1 MPVRKAAINSP
12 QLTKLR
18 EENARLKDEVKRLRE
33 ELAFHKRHA
42 RGHTA
47 QDGERYLR
55 RLLGGSLSSHNAGH
69 DLVVGRKRFEVK
81 SSECASADNKKA
93 LSTLRWTW
101 HKLFGTGGNKSYDR
115 LILLGRVD
123 VRHAA
128 KYADRSAPYVI
139 FDIPAREAR
148 QLMSDTSSPFIQ
160 VSTNP
165 HGQRTEKGRL
175 LWSYQITRAE
185 LRQRYQKK

>member
-1 MPVRKAAINSP
+1 MKMSAPQSP
-12 QLTKLR
+12 DKLVKLM
-18 EENARLKDEVKRLRE
+18 EENARLKTEIQRLRE
-33 ELAFHKRHA
+33 ELAFHKRHT

-55 RLLGGSLSSHNAGH
+55 RLLGGSLSLHNAGH
-69 DLVVGRKRFEVK
+69 DLVVGRTRFEVK

-101 HKLFGTGGNKSYDR
+101 HKLLGSGGNKSFDR

-123 VRHAA
+123 PRHVAN
-128 KYADRSAPYVI
+128 YADRRAPYVI

-148 QLMSDTSSPFIQ
+148 RLMDNAAHSFIQ

-165 HGQRTEKGRL
+165 LSQRTEKGRL

-185 LRQRYQKK
+185 LRERYRLK